1 MPAPL
6 RSGGLRKVA
15 VKATLLF
22 YVIILIFFPLQAQ
35 ATTDMGVSPS
45 KLELLLGPGE
55 STTEIIRV
63 TNSSPERT
71 HFKAYVM
78 DWLLSQEGEFI
89 TIPPGTGEHSASSW
103 TKVVPTEFDLGPGET
118 QDARV
123 SINVPRGVS
132 GEYRTVVFFESA
144 PSQVSGMF
152 GVSVVG
158 RIGVVVYVNIR
169 GTIKREGDVVD
180 LTVDYD
186 RSKEILTGRIGFE
199 NTGNTHLVLNAT
211 VELRDTG
218 GRRVALIEPPR
229 GVCLPESYVQLPF
242 KWHGTLLPGEYIV
255 LAVVDYGG
263 ATRTAGQTM
272 LEVPE

>member
-1 MPAPL
+1 MPATMRPGEL
-6 RSGGLRKVA
+6 RRVA
-15 VKATLLF
+15 IKATLFF
-22 YVIILIFFPLQAQ
+22 YITALIFSPLQAQ
-35 ATTDMGVSPS
+35 AATDMGVSPS
-45 KLELLLGPGE
+45 KLELLLDPGE

-63 TNSSPERT
+63 TNSAPDRI

-78 DWLLSQEGEFI
+78 DWLLSQEGEF
-89 TIPPGTGEHSASSW
+89 TPIPPGTGERSASSW
-103 TKVVPTEFDLGPGET
+103 AKVVPIEFDLGPEQT
-118 QDARV
+118 QDVRV
-123 SINVPRGVS
+123 SISVPRGVS

-169 GTIKREGDVVD
+169 GTIKREGGVAD

-186 RSKEILTGRIGFE
+186 RSKEMLTGRIGFE

-211 VELRDTG
+211 VELKDAG
-218 GRRVALIEPPR
+218 GRRVALIEETR

-242 KWHGTLLPGEYIV
+242 RWQGTLSPGEYIV
-255 LAVVDYGG
+255 LAVIDYGG
-263 ATRTAGQTM
+263 ATRIAGQTV